1 MAGKGGALRA
11 PSFREVNLDFWLE
24 GGGKGG
30 GRGGRGWRGGLG
42 GGGGGGGRRGG

>member
-1 MAGKGGALRA
+1 MAGKGGAPRA

-42 GGGGGGGRRGG
+42 AGGGGGGRRGG

>member
-1 MAGKGGALRA
+1 MAGKGGAPRA

-24 GGGKGG
+24 G
-30 GRGGRGWRGGLG
+30 GGRGWRGGLG